1 LASAVWVE
9 TIVAANREADI
20 LPIACHVCHGA
31 DVATLCSTLL
41 VAGASSSLPIDESEM
56 KSSMGGYRATY
67 TSAAARTL

>member
-9 TIVAANREADI
+9 AIVAANREADI

-67 TSAAARTL
+67 TSGAAQTL